1 METNSSQFNCP
12 SDDISAYLDGE
23 LSAGRELELER
34 HFAACG
40 ICHSELNSQKQFL
53 RGLEFSLRSETDVD
67 LPTDFTRHLV
77 ANAESSVSGL
87 RRPRERF
94 NALFICAGMG
104 LFALFALGADV
115 ERLLTGV
122 LTFFAQAAS
131 VAGIVGHMVYTIFLG
146 AAIIIRSL
154 AAQVSSDAVM
164 GVIATAA
171 LLTVT
176 LWFAS
181 RTLLRMRRA

>member
-1 METNSSQFNCP
+1 MDTNGSKFNCP

-23 LSAGRELELER
+23 LSTERELEMER
-34 HFAACG
+34 HFGACG
-40 ICHSELNSQKQFL
+40 ICHGELNSQKRFL
-53 RGLEFSLRSETDVD
+53 RGLEFTLRSDADVD
-67 LPTDFTRHLV
+67 LPKDFTRHLV

-104 LFALFALGADV
+104 LFALFALGTDAEKLV
-115 ERLLTGV
+115 VGV

-131 VAGIVGHMVYTIFLG
+131 VAGIVGHMVYSIFLG

-154 AAQVSSDAVM
+154 TAHVGSDAVT

>member
-1 METNSSQFNCP
+1 METNISQFSCP
-12 SDDISAYLDGE
+12 CDDISAYLDGE
-23 LSAGRELELER
+23 LSAERELDLEG
-34 HFAACG
+34 HFAVCG
-40 ICHSELNSQKQFL
+40 VCHSELNSQKQFL
-53 RGLEFSLRSETDVD
+53 RGLEFSLRSDGDVD
-67 LPTDFTRHLV
+67 LPKDFTRQLV
-77 ANAESSVSGL
+77 ADAESSVSGL

-104 LFALFALGADV
+104 LFALYALGTDA
-115 ERLLTGV
+115 ERLFAGV